1 MISLSAQMGLA
12 QEVINIY
19 NDYRLDKPFNI
30 HETIGDRKYK
40 VHCIKIVRFI
50 WGLSEDNLGA
60 HWATVSLFFCDWGG
74 VFETYRIIPCLT
86 PLEITQEEITAKK
99 KN

>member
-1 MISLSAQMGLA
+1 MTCVVNKAYLSLEIIISSEMISLSAQMGRA

-40 VHCIKIVRFI
+40 VHWIKIVRFI
-50 WGLSEDNLGA
+50 
-60 HWATVSLFFCDWGG
+60 
-74 VFETYRIIPCLT
+74 
-86 PLEITQEEITAKK
+86 
-99 KN
+99 